1 MNKILAIVLP
11 LIWLLLIFLED
22 TEYKN
27 QIRFLMGAVIGLSS
41 PYLWLYYGLRDELLK
56 QNKSK

>member
-1 MNKILAIVLP
+1 
-11 LIWLLLIFLED
+11 
-22 TEYKN
+22 
-27 QIRFLMGAVIGLSS
+27 MGAVIGLSS